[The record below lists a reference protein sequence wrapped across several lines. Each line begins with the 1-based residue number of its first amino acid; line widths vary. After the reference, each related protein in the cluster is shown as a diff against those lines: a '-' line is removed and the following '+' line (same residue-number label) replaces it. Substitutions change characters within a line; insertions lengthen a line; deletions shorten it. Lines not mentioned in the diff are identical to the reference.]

1 MAENA
6 SLDMDDIKNFL
17 IGSSVVGV
25 AFTAFTGLFTL
36 ENLLFYMVAGL
47 VVMTLREAGQR
58 TVAHWMESYVDLRV
72 SREGAMTTLLA
83 AGFSVLSDFSLI
95 LLFPV
100 YSDFSGERY
109 EQWGKST
116 DAMWMKRQ
124 YWLASSGII
133 GLWVGYSVAMAFS
146 LPQMAQAIAL
156 FTVFQLMP
164 FDYKKIPTGE
174 LDGATILRWSG
185 FIWLLMTGLTI
196 VMVALTL

>member
-6 SLDMDDIKNFL
+6 ALDISDVKNFL
-17 IGSSVVGV
+17 IGSAVAGV
-25 AFTAFTGLFTL
+25 AFTAFTGVFTL
-36 ENLLFYMVAGL
+36 KNLFYYMVAGL

-58 TVAHWMESYVDLRV
+58 TVAHWMESYVDLKV
-72 SREGAMTTLLA
+72 SKEGSMTTLLA
-83 AGFSVLSDFSLI
+83 AGFSIVSDFSLI
-95 LLFPV
+95 LLFPI

-109 EQWGKST
+109 EQWGKSI

-124 YWLASSGII
+124 YWLSSAGII
-133 GLWVGYSVAMAFS
+133 GLWAGWAAAMAFS
-146 LPQMAQAIAL
+146 LPQMAQAISA

-164 FDYKKIPTGE
+164 FDYEKIPTDE

-185 FIWLLMTGLTI
+185 FVWLLMTGLTI